1 MSAPDL
7 FLKNAT
13 IINEGS
19 IFKGHLLLKQGLIHD
34 ILLESTRET
43 LPDTSKIETIDLEGL
58 WLMPGIIDDQ
68 VHFREPGLTHKA
80 DLLSESTAAAA
91 GGITSFME
99 MPNTKPQTISQDL
112 LEEKFR
118 LGQEKSLVN
127 YSFYIGA
134 TNDNIEE
141 LRHTDKNHVCGIKIF
156 MGAST
161 GNMLV
166 DNPESLKRIFGIKKI
181 PIAVHCEDEH
191 LIRTNM
197 AIAQRLYGDNIPIRM
212 HPVIRSHDAC
222 ESSSRLAVS
231 LAERYGTRLHLLHL
245 STANEMQLLD
255 NSVPVDQKQIT
266 AEACVHHLWFTDS
279 DYESK
284 GSYIKWNPAIKTK
297 TDREALRMA
306 LSQGYIDLVA
316 TDHAPHTLDEKQAS
330 YLDCPSGAPMVQH
343 ALVTMLELYHQG
355 VITLEK
361 LVDLMCHNPAKCF
374 NIKGRG
380 FIRKGY
386 AADLVIVDPDR
397 PLSINKEN
405 LYYKCGWSPLEG
417 AKMRSSVVIT
427 LVNGIIVYR
436 EGKINESSRGQALTF
451 SR

>member
-19 IFKGHLLLKQGLIHD
+19 IFRGHLLLKQGLIHD
-34 ILLESTRET
+34 IIFDNTIELLPES
-43 LPDTSKIETIDLEGL
+43 SNIKTIDLEGR

-80 DLLSESTAAAA
+80 DLQTESTAAAA

-99 MPNTKPQTISQDL
+99 MPNTIPQTTSQGI

-134 TNDNIEE
+134 TNENIEE
-141 LRHTDKNHVCGIKIF
+141 LRHTDKNHVCGIKVF

-166 DNPESLKRIFGIKKI
+166 DNPESLKRIFGMQRI
-181 PIAVHCEDEH
+181 PIAVHCEDERVISAN
-191 LIRTNM
+191 L
-197 AIAQRLYGDNIPIRM
+197 AIAKRLYGENIPIRM

-245 STANEMQLLD
+245 STANEMKLLD
-255 NSVPVDQKQIT
+255 NSIALSQKQIT

-284 GSYIKWNPAIKTK
+284 GSFIKWNPAIKTK
-297 TDREALRMA
+297 SDRDALRMA
-306 LSQGYIDLVA
+306 LTQGYIDVVA
-316 TDHAPHTLDEKQAS
+316 TDHAPHTFDEKQNA
-330 YLDCPSGAPMVQH
+330 YLSCPSGAPMVQH
-343 ALVTMLELYHQG
+343 ALVAMLELYHQG

-361 LVDLMCHNPAKCF
+361 LVEVMCHNPAICF

-386 AADLVIVDPDR
+386 AADLVVVDPDR
-397 PLSINKEN
+397 PLSIGKDK

-417 AKMRSSVVIT
+417 VEVRSSVFMT
-427 LVNGIIVYR
+427 LVNGLIVYH
-436 EGKINESSRGQALTF
+436 EGKINESVRGQALTF